1 MKLNKTFLTMGL
13 AAALLQM
20 PASSF
25 AQTAGGNR
33 QNPLL
38 TKSSLPFGAPDF
50 SKIQESDYLPAIE
63 AAIREQRAN
72 IQKIVNNKKKPN
84 FQNTI
89 LAYEESGAL
98 LEKVT
103 NIFFGLTSAHK
114 TPGIAET
121 EKKVTPLLTELDN
134 EISFNK
140 VEERYISLLT
150 DFGFKRIFGTAMN
163 KDLLICF
170 LNSLFNGK
178 QVVKD
183 VKYLNP
189 EHVGD
194 VYADRKA
201 IFDVYCEGENGEKFI
216 VEMQNAYQTYF
227 KDRSLFYSTF
237 PIREQA
243 PKGKDWDFKLNHVY
257 TVALLNFDM
266 NEDAFEKE
274 KIRHSV
280 QLCDTATHKV
290 FYNKLEFIYVEI
302 AKFDKSLEELET
314 LYDKWLYALKNL
326 YKLTQRPK
334 ELCDKVFD
342 RLFEEA
348 EISKF
353 TQQELREYEAS
364 KMAYRDI
371 KNSVDTAKRE
381 GIAEGITQR
390 NFEIARKML
399 AKGMNEATVLEI
411 TGLSAEEIQLLKAE
425 M

>member
-1 MKLNKTFLTMGL
+1 M
-13 AAALLQM
+13 
-20 PASSF
+20 
-25 AQTAGGNR
+25 R
-33 QNPLL
+33 Q
-38 TKSSLPFGAPDF
+38 
-50 SKIQESDYLPAIE
+50 
-63 AAIREQRAN
+63 
-72 IQKIVNNKKKPN
+72 
-84 FQNTI
+84 
-89 LAYEESGAL
+89 
-98 LEKVT
+98 
-103 NIFFGLTSAHK
+103 
-114 TPGIAET
+114 
-121 EKKVTPLLTELDN
+121 
-134 EISFNK
+134 

-150 DFGFKRIFGTAMN
+150 DFGFKRIFGTAIN

-170 LNSLFNGK
+170 LNSLFDGK

-183 VKYLNP
+183 VSYLNP

-194 VYADRKA
+194 VYTDRKA

-243 PKGKDWDFKLNHVY
+243 
-257 TVALLNFDM
+257 ALLNFDM
-266 NEDAFEKE
+266 NEEAFEKE

-290 FYNKLEFIYVEI
+290 FYDKLELIYVEI
-302 AKFDKSLEELET
+302 AKFNKSLEELET

-348 EISKF
+348 EIAKF
-353 TQQELREYEAS
+353 TPQELREYEAS
-364 KMAYRDI
+364 KIAYRDI

-381 GIAEGITQR
+381 GIAEGMEKGMEKKSL
-390 NFEIARKML
+390 EIAKKML
-399 AKGMNEATVLEI
+399 TKGMDEATVMEI
-411 TGLSAEEIQLLKAE
+411 TGLSAELIQQLKAE